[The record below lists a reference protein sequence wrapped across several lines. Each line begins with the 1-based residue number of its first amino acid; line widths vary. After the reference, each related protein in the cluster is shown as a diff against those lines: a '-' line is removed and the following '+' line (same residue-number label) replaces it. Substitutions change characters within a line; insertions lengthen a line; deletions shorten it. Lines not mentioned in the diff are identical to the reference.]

1 MSKQRNII
9 DFAVIWRTIHQE
21 AIPDQ
26 ENKLLQNWLEEDP
39 EHLEF
44 YEQARRFYAEGSHF
58 GDQEGLRKAW
68 KSVRR
73 KTRATRG
80 AIVRLATIASGIAA
94 SILIV
99 AGLFYLTNKNPE
111 TGIIGNARITPG
123 TDKAVLI
130 LSDGSRRELSPGN
143 AFVLKEGDAKLSCTG
158 EALEYMP
165 SGNRISDAEPRL
177 NILKTPTGGE
187 FVVRLSD
194 GSRVWLNS
202 GSGLRYPVQFPEKE
216 RTVELTGE
224 AYFEVAENEHS
235 PFLVSSGGQVVKVLG
250 TCFNIASYPESK
262 FIFTTLVE
270 GKVEVFE
277 KNDPE
282 NKCLLA
288 PNQQSIFSKK
298 DLLVSARNVDPSA
311 FIAWKEG
318 RFVFDDENLG
328 SIMQTLSRW
337 YDIKVIFANTGRKS
351 VRFTGNLQRSAH
363 IQEILEK
370 IEKTGEVK
378 FRIDD
383 KTITVQ

>member
-9 DFAVIWRTIHQE
+9 DFAIIWRTIHQE

-58 GDQEGLRKAW
+58 GDQEGLKKAW
-68 KSVRR
+68 KSVRQR
-73 KTRATRG
+73 TLYTQRTF
-80 AIVRLATIASGIAA
+80 VRLATFASGIAA
-94 SILIV
+94 SILIA

-158 EALEYMP
+158 EKLEYSRDGKNVGG
-165 SGNRISDAEPRL
+165 SGVNY
-177 NILKTPTGGE
+177 NTLKTPRGGE

-202 GSGLRYPVQFPEKE
+202 GSSLRYPVQFPEKE
-216 RTVELTGE
+216 RTVEVTGE
-224 AYFEVAENEHS
+224 AYFEVAENEQS
-235 PFLVSSGGQVVKVLG
+235 PFLVSSGEQVIKVLG
-250 TCFNIASYPESK
+250 TRFNLSSYPESK

-277 KNDPE
+277 KNDPG

-288 PNQQSIFSKK
+288 PGQQSVFSKK
-298 DLLVSARNVDPSA
+298 DLLVSARNVDPA
-311 FIAWKEG
+311 TFIAWKDG

-337 YDIKVIFANTGRKS
+337 YDVEVIFVHTGRKS

-378 FRIDD
+378 FRIDE